1 MYAHILV
8 PLDGS
13 PLAEAALTHAEGL
26 ARKLGSRLLLVRVDS
41 LPATLIGEVAP
52 MGGPM
57 PPELI
62 EDAIEAETEESKEYL
77 GKTAQRLKDDGLPVE
92 WEVVE
97 GDPAHSII
105 ETAHQRGADLIAMAT
120 HGHSG
125 LRRLVLGSVADS
137 VVRGSHL
144 PVLLVRPPVPDPQP

>member
-1 MYAHILV
+1 MYSHILV

-13 PLAEAALTHAEGL
+13 PLAETALTHAEGL
-26 ARKLGSRLLLVRVDS
+26 ARHLSSRLLLVRVAN

-62 EDAIEAETEESKEYL
+62 EDAINAETDEAKEYL
-77 GKTAQRLKDDGLPVE
+77 TKTAERLKGDGIETE

-97 GDPAHSII
+97 GDPSHAII
-105 ETAHQRGADLIAMAT
+105 ETAHTRNCDLIVMGT
-120 HGHSG
+120 HGRSG
-125 LRRLVLGSVADS
+125 LPRLVLGSVAD
-137 VVRGSHL
+137 RILRDSHL
-144 PVLLVRPPVPDPQP
+144 PVLFIRPPTPDPEP